1 MSGQVETVAGRQ
13 VFRVALE
20 GPALSS
26 EQDAVDLIG
35 ATFGL
40 DIDLLAIPA
49 ARFAPSFFDL
59 STRQAGLFIQ
69 KFSNYRLPLA
79 IVGDLSAETAASG
92 ALAAFVTESNRRSG
106 VMFAPAWADLE
117 ARLAAL

>member
-1 MSGQVETVAGRQ
+1 MSGQVATIAGRQ
-13 VFRVALE
+13 VFRVAPE

-35 ATFGL
+35 AVFGMEIEL
-40 DIDLLAIPA
+40 IAIPA

-79 IVGDLSAETAASG
+79 IVGDLSAETAGSS
-92 ALAAFVTESNRRSG
+92 ALAAFVMESNRRAA
-106 VMFAPAWADLE
+106 VMFAPDWASLE
-117 ARLAAL
+117 GRLAAP